1 MGAALVVPLVSVI
14 VPAIVS
20 IVHDLIQLFKKE
32 PKQPAVTD
40 AGAGAIGLTKDEAIR
55 SARETFGLDAVR
67 NWNFGIIG
75 QVKAGKSS
83 LVNAVQGLKDNEPGA
98 AQVGVVEVVNRPQ
111 SFPMRDTFTEP
122 DLWVLNE
129 AKKYNIPVGLVRT
142 KSDMHISNI
151 MHSDNSLSPEEA
163 QLKLIREARSNVEQ
177 NVDRAHFDNL
187 HPKLFIASS
196 RVLYCCVTN
205 KQMRPEWREIDEEE
219 LLRWVREQAQ
229 KRIQHT

>member
-1 MGAALVVPLVSVI
+1 M
-14 VPAIVS
+14 
-20 IVHDLIQLFKKE
+20 
-32 PKQPAVTD
+32 
-40 AGAGAIGLTKDEAIR
+40 
-55 SARETFGLDAVR
+55 
-67 NWNFGIIG
+67 
-75 QVKAGKSS
+75 
-83 LVNAVQGLKDNEPGA
+83 PGA
-98 AQVGVVEVVNRPQ
+98 NTPGNPAQTYFKDKLLCAFDGLLLL
-111 SFPMRDTFTEP
+111 SGDTFTEP